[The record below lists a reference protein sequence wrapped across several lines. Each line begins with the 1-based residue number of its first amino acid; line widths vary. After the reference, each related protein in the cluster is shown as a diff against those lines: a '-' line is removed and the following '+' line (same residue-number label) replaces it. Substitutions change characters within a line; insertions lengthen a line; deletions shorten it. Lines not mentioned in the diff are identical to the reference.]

1 MVNISKWDASEYL
14 EDDDDVIA
22 YLNAAA
28 ELNDPRLLQAAI
40 GDIAKARGMKE
51 IAQKAEVGRESLYKS
66 LRHGNPS
73 FQTIAKVVQA
83 LGGRIAIEP
92 ANA

>member
-14 EDDDDVIA
+14 ENDDDVIA

-51 IAQKAEVGRESLYKS
+51 IAQKAEVGRKA
-66 LRHGNPS
+66 
-73 FQTIAKVVQA
+73 FTKA
-83 LGGRIAIEP
+83 
-92 ANA
+92 

>member
-1 MVNISKWDASEYL
+1 MVNISKCDASEYL
-14 EDDDDVIA
+14 ENDDDVIA

-51 IAQKAEVGRESLYKS
+51 IAQKAEVG
-66 LRHGNPS
+66 
-73 FQTIAKVVQA
+73 QA

>member
-14 EDDDDVIA
+14 ENDDDAIA

-51 IAQKAEVGRESLYKS
+51 IAQKPRLEGKAFTK
-66 LRHGNPS
+66 
-73 FQTIAKVVQA
+73 A
-83 LGGRIAIEP
+83 
-92 ANA
+92 